1 MSLYS
6 KDHTVY
12 RNRDGKEIPSV
23 TTVLKLLNKPALI
36 GWANYLGFKRTRV
49 TDVLLESA
57 NIGTDFHAMVS
68 DWSEG
73 KTIIGE
79 HYDVAIALFKEFLV
93 WAEKNEMRPIKSEI
107 SMQCDRFGGTI
118 DSICHIGSTVHMLDF
133 KTSKNIYPSMFLQLA
148 GYSLLCKENAP
159 ETYGRI
165 EKFTIL
171 SISEKNGIQTKSME
185 KKVIEERFV
194 PTFLSLLDTFEKWFA
209 LNMEFFDSN
218 ITKE

>member
-73 KTIIGE
+73 KPIIGE
-79 HYDVAIALFKEFLV
+79 HYDVAIA
-93 WAEKNEMRPIKSEI
+93 
-107 SMQCDRFGGTI
+107 
-118 DSICHIGSTVHMLDF
+118 
-133 KTSKNIYPSMFLQLA
+133 
-148 GYSLLCKENAP
+148 
-159 ETYGRI
+159 
-165 EKFTIL
+165 
-171 SISEKNGIQTKSME
+171 
-185 KKVIEERFV
+185 
-194 PTFLSLLDTFEKWFA
+194 
-209 LNMEFFDSN
+209 
-218 ITKE
+218 